1 MRTILNVVH
10 AAVEP
15 LTWATI
21 AGSWRLDVSSAIPIG
36 LLVVGY
42 SWCARRARLRG
53 EPVDAGRAWCFG
65 SGVALWALAS
75 MSVIGVYAYVL
86 FWMRALQVVLLMFV
100 APFLIAAGQ
109 PLTALRNA
117 LGGEG
122 RDRFDRVLA
131 TRWARVLAFPLT
143 TSVAMLATPW
153 LLYLTPWYTASL
165 QHGWLGAPTRIFLVL
180 VGFGYFYSR
189 LQADPVPRR
198 FSQLI
203 SLLISVGETLGD
215 GVLGLVL
222 WQGPLIAEGYYLSLH
237 RSWGPDQR
245 LDQTIG
251 AGVLWILGDVVGIPF
266 VLVLMRALSR
276 DERAR
281 EKEVDAELDR
291 IEQAEPAQPTQATPM
306 QATLWWEND
315 PQLRERFRRG

>member
-1 MRTILNVVH
+1 MH

-21 AGSWRLDVSSAIPIG
+21 AWSWRLDVSSAIPIG

-53 EPVDAGRAWCFG
+53 QPVDAGRAWCFG
-65 SGVALWALAS
+65 IGVVLWALAS

-86 FWMRALQVVLLMFV
+86 FWVRALQVVLLVFV
-100 APFLIAAGQ
+100 VPFFIAAGK
-109 PLTALRNA
+109 PLTALRSA
-117 LGGEG
+117 LDAEG
-122 RDRFDRVLA
+122 REQFDRLVGS
-131 TRWARVLAFPLT
+131 RCARVLAFPLT

-165 QHGWLGAPTRIFLVL
+165 QHGWLGALTRIFLVL

-222 WQGPLIAEGYYLSLH
+222 WQGPLIATGYYLGLH
-237 RSWGPDQR
+237 RSWGPDLR

-266 VLVLMRALSR
+266 VLVLMRALST
-276 DERAR
+276 DEKAR
-281 EKEVDAELDR
+281 EKEVDTELDR
-291 IEQAEPAQPTQATPM
+291 IEQAEPAQARQSTRM
-306 QATLWWEND
+306 QTGLWWEND
-315 PQLRERFRRG
+315 PQLRERFRGG

>member
-1 MRTILNVVH
+1 VH

-21 AGSWRLDVSSAIPIG
+21 AWSWRLDVSSAIPIG
-36 LLVVGY
+36 LVVVGY

-53 EPVDAGRAWCFG
+53 QPVDAGRAWCFG
-65 SGVALWALAS
+65 FGLALWALAA
-75 MSVIGVYAYVL
+75 MSVIGAYAYVL
-86 FWMRALQVVLLMFV
+86 FWVRALQVVLLIFV

-117 LGGEG
+117 LGAEG

-131 TRWARVLAFPLT
+131 TRCARVLAFPLT
-143 TSVAMLATPW
+143 TSVAMLATPF

-165 QHGWLGAPTRIFLVL
+165 QHGWLGAATRILLVL

-189 LQADPVPRR
+189 LQTDPVPRR

-222 WQGPLIAEGYYLSLH
+222 WQGPLIATGYYLGLH

-266 VLVLMRALSR
+266 VLVLMRALST

-291 IEQAEPAQPTQATPM
+291 SERAEPAQSAES
-306 QATLWWEND
+306 TLWWEND

>member
-1 MRTILNVVH
+1 VH

-21 AGSWRLDVSSAIPIG
+21 AWSWRLDVSSAILIG

-42 SWCARRARLRG
+42 SWCARRARLR
-53 EPVDAGRAWCFG
+53 EQPVDAGRAWCFG
-65 SGVALWALAS
+65 IGVALWVLAS
-75 MSVIGVYAYVL
+75 MSMIGVYAYVL
-86 FWMRALQVVLLMFV
+86 FWVRALQVVLLVFV
-100 APFLIAAGQ
+100 VPFFIAAGK

-117 LGGEG
+117 LGAEG
-122 RDRFDRVLA
+122 RDQFDRLLGS
-131 TRWARVLAFPLT
+131 RCARVLAFPLT

-165 QHGWLGAPTRIFLVL
+165 QHDWLGALTRIFLVL

-189 LQADPVPRR
+189 LQADPVPRK

-222 WQGPLIAEGYYLSLH
+222 WQGPLIAADYYLGLH
-237 RSWGPDQR
+237 RSWGPDLR

-266 VLVLMRALSR
+266 VLVLMRALSA

-281 EKEVDAELDR
+281 EKEVDTELDR
-291 IEQAEPAQPTQATPM
+291 IEQAEPAQPVQSTRM
-306 QATLWWEND
+306 QTGLWWEND
-315 PQLRERFRRG
+315 PQLRERFGRR